1 MWNIIEDARE
11 KSLSEEKENME
22 NEANEAEPDEN
33 IRATTFQ
40 DLRKDLDDKLE
51 GDNKG
56 TYTVVRAWTVKTFF
70 RKLDNGHE
78 FGLCALPRQ

>member
-56 TYTVVRAWTVKTFF
+56 T
-70 RKLDNGHE
+70 L
-78 FGLCALPRQ
+78 